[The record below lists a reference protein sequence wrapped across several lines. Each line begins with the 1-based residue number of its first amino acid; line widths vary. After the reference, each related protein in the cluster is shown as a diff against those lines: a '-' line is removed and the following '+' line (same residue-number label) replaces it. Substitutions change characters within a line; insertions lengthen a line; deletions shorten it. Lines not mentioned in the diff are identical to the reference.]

1 MGVVVCVMVCTDGGA
16 GGGPLGDAPE
26 LALLIMSAAC
36 SMVSIRGTKVTFAIL
51 TFSAM
56 PYTTA

>member
-1 MGVVVCVMVCTDGGA
+1 MLCVEGGA
-16 GGGPLGDAPE
+16 GGGPLGNAPDVAF
-26 LALLIMSAAC
+26 LMMSAAC
-36 SMVSIRGTKVTFAIL
+36 FNVSVCVTKPVFTNL